1 MFIKEHCSPRN
12 EKINDSCLSKKIL
25 LKIAKVLN
33 KKYEAKIKTKGIS
46 KDKLFKSISDVMHK
60 NSECNTESC
69 WMDIDKLMSKLSDSE
84 RKEIE
89 ESFRPQKPDEWK
101 TNPNTWLTTED
112 IDNVMEQYEKE
123 FPHFKYFGAT
133 PIDFALKNGNTCMV
147 SSLCNIN
154 LNNLKDKKCIGMIFN
169 TDPHTGGGQHWF
181 SMFVDQEGINMPNPA
196 IYYFDSA
203 SPVKNFEQIPKEII
217 ELMYRLEK
225 QSHFKFDIYFND
237 IKHQKGNS
245 ECGIYC
251 LHFLTEMLK
260 GKNFHEYI
268 KSNLDDKTI
277 EKYRNIFFRK

>member
-1 MFIKEHCSPRN
+1 
-12 EKINDSCLSKKIL
+12 
-25 LKIAKVLN
+25 
-33 KKYEAKIKTKGIS
+33 
-46 KDKLFKSISDVMHK
+46 
-60 NSECNTESC
+60 
-69 WMDIDKLMSKLSDSE
+69 
-84 RKEIE
+84 
-89 ESFRPQKPDEWK
+89 
-101 TNPNTWLTTED
+101 
-112 IDNVMEQYEKE
+112 
-123 FPHFKYFGAT
+123 
-133 PIDFALKNGNTCMV
+133 
-147 SSLCNIN
+147 
-154 LNNLKDKKCIGMIFN
+154 
-169 TDPHTGGGQHWF
+169 
-181 SMFVDQEGINMPNPA
+181 MPNPA

-225 QSHFKFDIYFND
+225 QSDFKFDIYFND